1 MQFPRLVF
9 KSPGAYPCVGGTYSY
24 LRVESEA
31 EFTAATSNGWYESIP
46 DALGDKPMVID
57 EPVDNSPPTRAEL
70 EQKATELG
78 IKIDGRWSDR
88 RLLAEINLELKNGE

>member
-1 MQFPRLVF
+1 
-9 KSPGAYPCVGGTYSY
+9 
-24 LRVESEA
+24 
-31 EFTAATSNGWYESIP
+31 
-46 DALGDKPMVID
+46 MVID